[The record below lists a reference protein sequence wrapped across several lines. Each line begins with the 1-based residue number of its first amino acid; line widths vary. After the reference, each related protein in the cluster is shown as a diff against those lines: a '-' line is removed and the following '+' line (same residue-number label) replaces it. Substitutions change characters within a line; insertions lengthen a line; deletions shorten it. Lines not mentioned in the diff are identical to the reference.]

1 MCIFRNGWWPY
12 LLCGSACQLPS
23 INKLR
28 PLPHAYTDRIRY
40 LFQQISRLSC
50 FKEIF
55 KGKNAQS
62 KMGKKGKVKEVQ
74 IHTLLFYLFLYH
86 HNLKAELT
94 KYLQVKTSDQQVH
107 LDLFILLCKKKR
119 SKFYLTV
126 KNVLKIVLL

>member
-1 MCIFRNGWWPY
+1 
-12 LLCGSACQLPS
+12 
-23 INKLR
+23 
-28 PLPHAYTDRIRY
+28 
-40 LFQQISRLSC
+40 
-50 FKEIF
+50 
-55 KGKNAQS
+55 
-62 KMGKKGKVKEVQ
+62 MGKKGKVKEVQ